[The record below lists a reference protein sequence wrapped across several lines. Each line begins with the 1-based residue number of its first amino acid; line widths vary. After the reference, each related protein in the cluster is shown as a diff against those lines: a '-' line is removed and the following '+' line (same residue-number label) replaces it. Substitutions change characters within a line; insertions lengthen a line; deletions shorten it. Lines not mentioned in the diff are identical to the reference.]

1 MSRGKK
7 LQEMEV
13 DVKESNA
20 VTAVQNLEISH
31 FLKQEAMLLEYQ
43 HQEIAGLGQT

>member
-20 VTAVQNLEISH
+20 VTPGATQATKH
-31 FLKQEAMLLEYQ
+31 FLKQEAMLLTFLPQ
-43 HQEIAGLGQT
+43 VFHHKWKI